1 MSKLDYVVKRA
12 EETAKNRAEY
22 STEHTDH
29 TNYSDDYCAGF
40 LGGQYCEKETEASC
54 IIIYMMPLFFKRVG
68 V

>member
-40 LGGQYCEKETEASC
+40 LGG
-54 IIIYMMPLFFKRVG
+54 
-68 V
+68 